1 MTKKIVLS
9 FTLFVTGLL
18 GFSQE
23 NTSSPYSY
31 YGLGDVRFRGTND
44 ARAMGGLNITG
55 DSINLNLLNPG
66 SYSKLKLVNF
76 VVGGTS
82 TFNNLKSNTSSEK
95 ATRTSLDYL
104 AIGIPM
110 GKFGASFGI
119 IPYSAIGYKIQ
130 SSTIDENND
139 GNPIQRNKQFA
150 GDGNINKIYLG
161 TAYSFS
167 KKFSA
172 GVNLEYNFGK
182 VNNIFR
188 ESIID
193 LIDNSNVQLGTREI
207 NSGEISGLSLNFG
220 LLYDTKITSKM
231 KLYTSLTYQPEANL
245 NLEKSRNVATVNYT
259 INGIELTANSIDVD
273 VPDSKLT
280 VPSKFSLGTGIG
292 ETNKW
297 LLGAELTLANTKKQN
312 NIFDTSENITFKN
325 SQKFTLGG
333 FYIPKYDS
341 FSNYFSRIIYR
352 GGFRYETS
360 GLEIKNETIK
370 DYGMN
375 FGLGLP
381 VGISKIDIG
390 FEFGKRGTIKQNL
403 IQENYFN
410 LSIGLSLSDKWFK
423 RTLID

>member
-9 FTLFVTGLL
+9 FTLLVTGLL

-31 YGLGDVRFRGTND
+31 YGLGDVRFRGTHD

-66 SYSKLKLVNF
+66 SYSRLKLVSF

-82 TFNNLKSNTSSEK
+82 TFANLKNTTTSEK

-104 AIGIPM
+104 AIGVPI
-110 GKFGASFGI
+110 GKFGASFGV

-130 SSTIDENND
+130 SSAIDENLL
-139 GNPIQRNKQFA
+139 QRNRQFI

-167 KKFSA
+167 KEISA
-172 GVNLEYNFGK
+172 GINLEYNFGS

-188 ESIID
+188 ESITD
-193 LIDNSNVQLGTREI
+193 LNENSNIQLGTREL
-207 NSGEISGLSLNFG
+207 NNAQISGLSWNFG

-231 KLYTSLTYQPEANL
+231 KLYTSFTFRPEASL
-245 NLEKSRNVATVNYT
+245 NLEKTRNLATVNFS
-259 INGIELTANSIDVD
+259 INGIELIANSVDID

-280 VPSKFSLGTGIG
+280 VPSRFSLGTGIG

-297 LLGAELTLANTKKQN
+297 LLGAELTLTNTKKQN
-312 NIFDTSENITFKN
+312 NIFGTNEDLTFKN

-333 FYIPKYDS
+333 YYIPKYDS
-341 FSNYFSRIIYR
+341 FSSYFSRIIYR
-352 GGFRYETS
+352 GGFRYESS
-360 GLEIKNETIK
+360 GLEIKNESIN

-381 VGISKIDIG
+381 VGLSKIDIG

-403 IQENYFN
+403 IQENYFS
-410 LSIGLSLSDKWFK
+410 LSVGLSLSDKWFK
-423 RTLID
+423 KTLID